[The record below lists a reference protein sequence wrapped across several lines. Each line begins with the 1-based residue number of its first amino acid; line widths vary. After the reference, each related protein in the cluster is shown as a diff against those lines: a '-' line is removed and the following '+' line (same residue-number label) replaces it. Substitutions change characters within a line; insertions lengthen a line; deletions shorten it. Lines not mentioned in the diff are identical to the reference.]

1 MIVSRRR
8 GDINSYIYQP
18 TTTTQYFFLALLGEP
33 HHLFRVLGAS
43 QKTIDYIGHVW
54 SFGRQKTCFFPT
66 RNRIQGNNYLFDMS
80 TQQILR
86 KKHFIHQPTPK
97 KSIHK
102 LSARHVSPATLFFF
116 GCWWNPEIPA
126 NFGAWSRSG
135 NLFLLKSVFLTDQ
148 KHMDPKM
155 SVYETCTPPPQKK
168 NRIKKLDDFRAPRS
182 VLRRINTCGDPTY
195 GWTKKEGSWK
205 KPTVAGGSILE
216 THAGTQDG
224 NFRKSST
231 HPFFRCELFV
241 LGSAIHLCGAWN
253 CWQTLPR

>member
-135 NLFLLKSVFLTDQ
+135 NLFFVKICLFNGSKTHGSKDECIWDLY
-148 KHMDPKM
+148 P
-155 SVYETCTPPPQKK
+155 TPSKK
-168 NRIKKLDDFRAPRS
+168 KK
-182 VLRRINTCGDPTY
+182 
-195 GWTKKEGSWK
+195 
-205 KPTVAGGSILE
+205 
-216 THAGTQDG
+216 
-224 NFRKSST
+224 
-231 HPFFRCELFV
+231 
-241 LGSAIHLCGAWN
+241 
-253 CWQTLPR
+253 